1 MSSRQSRLHYI
12 ATQSSK
18 MKKRALE
25 NVYDLFS
32 DLESEEDDETG
43 TGDEDNPTYEM
54 ATVRRFI
61 IGKEPV
67 SKFVENSRKMFLLKY
82 SLTVKNDESK
92 RLESEVRQEEQ
103 ALQRMES
110 ELRLAEQ
117 AFDQFLQENDRKAIA
132 AMKSAELETRLRL
145 EKAGALKQVDNR
157 IIALKRD
164 INKLKD
170 VLVEYGTYERFLYS
184 MSPSAWRQLTS
195 EEASEQT

>member
-43 TGDEDNPTYEM
+43 TGNTRSEEPSKAGGGDEDNPTYEM

-67 SKFVENSRKMFLLKY
+67 SKFVENSRKMFLLKVTFLKARLNFLRNKKADIFLQGGWKSFLKEIRPHY
-82 SLTVKNDESK
+82 AIGFNRNFSRNWFVLSIFLLKSK
-92 RLESEVRQEEQ
+92 LES
-103 ALQRMES
+103 
-110 ELRLAEQ
+110 
-117 AFDQFLQENDRKAIA
+117 ND
-132 AMKSAELETRLRL
+132 T
-145 EKAGALKQVDNR
+145 
-157 IIALKRD
+157 
-164 INKLKD
+164 
-170 VLVEYGTYERFLYS
+170 
-184 MSPSAWRQLTS
+184 
-195 EEASEQT
+195 